1 MLEAIGKE
9 RKKHYNIVSMSC
21 PPHTAPPK
29 DMVHFC
35 LEDVLKSQF
44 MTNTP
49 TGNYHAHLLF
59 SEKFGTEEL
68 TMLC

>member
-9 RKKHYNIVSMSC
+9 RKKIITLC
-21 PPHTAPPK
+21 PCPVPSTLPPPK